1 MHTRSE
7 AMTQVHTTYFR
18 QLPSVDEVLRSPAVQ
33 TWAAQSSRAAVT
45 EAVRQVLATTRQA
58 ILQAADEAVLE
69 TLPLTLSALLP
80 QVQARLEEQQTYHL
94 RRLINATG
102 VIVHTNLGRSLLA
115 PAAVA
120 NLQEVA
126 ASYSNLE
133 YDVQRGERGSR
144 YAHVEEAL
152 RTLTGAEAALVVN
165 NNAAAVF
172 LALQALAAG
181 REVIVSRGQLI
192 EIGGEFRIPD
202 IMRSSGATLRE
213 VGATN
218 KTHLRDYAQAIS
230 EHTALLLRVHTSNY
244 RIVGFT
250 AEVSAQELVELG
262 HQHQIPVMEDLG
274 SGTLLD
280 LRPFGL
286 YDEPTVPEVVASGVD
301 IVTFSGDKLL
311 GGPQAGI
318 LVGKAP
324 YIAAVRRHPLHRA
337 MRVDKFT
344 VAALEA
350 TLRLYADPELATR
363 AIPTL
368 TMLSMSPQTIANRVR
383 RLRRRL
389 PTAVQAAYQPRVI
402 DGSSAVGGGAL
413 PLAQLPTRLLALRPT
428 FCSVTELERRLRC
441 RHPAIIGRI
450 AQDQYL
456 LDLRTVLDRELPEI
470 ATALQQ
476 LVPLS

>member
-1 MHTRSE
+1 MAH
-7 AMTQVHTTYFR
+7 VHTAYF
-18 QLPSVDEVLRSPAVQ
+18 QKLPSVDEVLRSAE
-33 TWAAQSSRAAVT
+33 AQAWIAQASRPLVV
-45 EAVRQVLATTRQA
+45 EAVRQVLTTARRA
-58 ILQAADEAVLE
+58 ILQAPDEAMLQ
-69 TLPLTLSALLP
+69 TLPLTLTETLQ
-80 QVQARLEEQQTYHL
+80 QVAAHLQAQQTYHL

-126 ASYSNLE
+126 ESYSNLE
-133 YDVQRGERGSR
+133 YDLQGGERGSR
-144 YAHVEEAL
+144 YTHVEEAL
-152 RTLTGAEAALVVN
+152 KTLTGAEAALVVN

-192 EIGGEFRIPD
+192 EIGGSFRIPD
-202 IMRSSGATLRE
+202 IMRSSGAILRE

-230 EHTALLLRVHTSNY
+230 EQTALLLRVHTSNF

-250 AEVSAQELVELG
+250 EEVAAQELVALG
-262 HQHQIPVMEDLG
+262 RQHRIPVMEDLG
-274 SGTLLD
+274 SGTLVD
-280 LRPFGL
+280 LRPYGL
-286 YDEPTVPEVVASGVD
+286 YGEPTVPEVVASGVD

-318 LVGKAP
+318 LVGKAQH
-324 YIAAVRRHPLHRA
+324 IAAVSRHPLHRA

-350 TLRLYADPELATR
+350 TLRFYVDPELAR
-363 AIPTL
+363 RSIPTL
-368 TMLSMSPQTIANRVR
+368 TMLSLPPDTIANRIR

-389 PTAVQAAYQPRVI
+389 PAAVQASYQPRVL
-402 DGSSAVGGGAL
+402 DGTSAVGGGAL
-413 PLAQLPTRLLALRPT
+413 PLANIPTKLLALRPT
-428 FCSVTELERRLRC
+428 FCSVAELERRLRL

-450 AQDQYL
+450 AQDNYL
-456 LDLRTVLDRELPEI
+456 LDLRTVLDREIPEI

-476 LVPLS
+476 LVAAS

>member
-1 MHTRSE
+1 M
-7 AMTQVHTTYFR
+7 AQVHTAYFR
-18 QLPSVDEVLRSPAVQ
+18 KLPSVDEVLRSPEGQ
-33 TWAAQSSRAAVT
+33 LWMAQASRTVVT
-45 EAVRQVLATTRQA
+45 EAVRQVLGTVRQA
-58 ILQAADEAVLE
+58 ILQADDEAVLD
-69 TLPLTLSALLP
+69 TLPLTLSAILP
-80 QVQARLEEQQTYHL
+80 LVQAHLQEHQTYHL

-133 YDVQRGERGSR
+133 YDLQQGERGSR
-144 YAHVEEAL
+144 YSHVEAAL
-152 RTLTGAEAALVVN
+152 QTLTGAEAALVVN

-172 LALQALAAG
+172 LALQALAVG
-181 REVIVSRGQLI
+181 REVVVSRGQLI

-202 IMRSSGATLRE
+202 IMRSSGAILRE

-230 EHTALLLRVHTSNY
+230 EQTALLLRVHTSNY

-250 AEVSAQELVELG
+250 AEVSAQELVALG
-262 HQHQIPVMEDLG
+262 RQHQIPVMEDLG
-274 SGTLLD
+274 SGTLVD

-301 IVTFSGDKLL
+301 IITFSGDKLL

-350 TLRLYADPELATR
+350 TLRLYADPELAR
-363 AIPTL
+363 RNIPTL
-368 TMLSMSPQTIANRVR
+368 TMLSMTPEAIAQRVR

-389 PTAVQAAYQPRVI
+389 PAAVQAAYQPRVI

-476 LVPLS
+476 LVPSL

>member
-1 MHTRSE
+1 M
-7 AMTQVHTTYFR
+7 
-18 QLPSVDEVLRSPAVQ
+18 
-33 TWAAQSSRAAVT
+33 AQSSRAVVT
-45 EAVRQVLATTRQA
+45 EAVRQVLATARQA
-58 ILQAADEAVLE
+58 ILDAADETMLE
-69 TLPLTLSALLP
+69 TLPLDLAALLP
-80 QVQARLEEQQTYHL
+80 QIQARLEEQQTYHL

-126 ASYSNLE
+126 QSYSNLE
-133 YDVQRGERGSR
+133 YDLQLGERGSR

-152 RTLTGAEAALVVN
+152 KTLTGAEAALVVN

-172 LALQALAAG
+172 LALQALATG

-202 IMRSSGATLRE
+202 IMRSSGAILRE

-250 AEVSAQELVELG
+250 AEVSAPELVELG
-262 HQHQIPVMEDLG
+262 RQHQLPVMEDLG
-274 SGTLLD
+274 SGTLVD

-301 IVTFSGDKLL
+301 LVTFSGDKLL

-318 LVGKAP
+318 LVGKAR
-324 YIAAVRRHPLHRA
+324 YIATVRRHPLHRA
-337 MRVDKFT
+337 VRVDKFT

-350 TLRLYADPELATR
+350 TLRFYADPELAR
-363 AIPTL
+363 REIPTL
-368 TMLSMSPQTIANRVR
+368 TMLSMTPDTIARRVR

-389 PTAVQAAYQPRVI
+389 PADVQAAYQPRVI
-402 DGSSAVGGGAL
+402 DGNSAVGGGAV
-413 PLAQLPTRLLALRPT
+413 PLAQLPTTLLALRPT
-428 FCSVTELERRLRC
+428 FCSVTALERQLRC
-441 RHPAIIGRI
+441 CHPAIIGRI

-456 LDLRTVLDRELPEI
+456 LDLRTVLDREIPEI

-476 LVPLS
+476 LVRPS

>member
-1 MHTRSE
+1 M
-7 AMTQVHTTYFR
+7 AQVHTTYFR
-18 QLPSVDEVLRSPAVQ
+18 KLPSVDEVLRSPAVQ
-33 TWAAQSSRAAVT
+33 TWMAQSSRAVVT
-45 EAVRQVLATTRQA
+45 EAVRQVLATARQA
-58 ILQAADEAVLE
+58 ILDAADEAMLE
-69 TLPLTLSALLP
+69 TLPLDLAALLP
-80 QVQARLEEQQTYHL
+80 QIQACLEEQQTYHL

-126 ASYSNLE
+126 QSYSNLE
-133 YDVQRGERGSR
+133 YDLQLGERGSR

-152 RTLTGAEAALVVN
+152 KTLTGAEAALVVN

-172 LALQALAAG
+172 LALQALATG

-202 IMRSSGATLRE
+202 IMRSSGAILRE

-250 AEVSAQELVELG
+250 AEVSAPELVELG
-262 HQHQIPVMEDLG
+262 RQHQLPVMEDLG
-274 SGTLLD
+274 SGTLVD

-301 IVTFSGDKLL
+301 LVTFSGDKLL

-318 LVGKAP
+318 VVGKAQ

-337 MRVDKFT
+337 VRVDKFT

-350 TLRLYADPELATR
+350 TLRFYTDPELAR
-363 AIPTL
+363 REIPTL
-368 TMLSMSPQTIANRVR
+368 TMLSMTPDTIARRVR

-389 PTAVQAAYQPRVI
+389 PADVQAAYQPRVI
-402 DGSSAVGGGAL
+402 DGNSAVGGGAL
-413 PLAQLPTRLLALRPT
+413 PLAQLPTTLLALRPT
-428 FCSVTELERRLRC
+428 FCSVTALERRLRC

-456 LDLRTVLDRELPEI
+456 LDLRTVLDREIPEI

-476 LVPLS
+476 LVRPS

>member
-1 MHTRSE
+1 MHTRFEPMSQ
-7 AMTQVHTTYFR
+7 AHTIYFR
-18 QLPSVDEVLRSPAVQ
+18 KLPSVDEVLRSPEAQ
-33 TWAAQSSRAAVT
+33 LWMTQSSRAVGT
-45 EAVRQVLATTRQA
+45 EAVREVLATTRQA
-58 ILQAADEAVLE
+58 ILQAADEAVLD
-69 TLPLTLSALLP
+69 TLPLLLP
-80 QVQARLEEQQTYHL
+80 AILQQVQARLQEQQTYHL

-115 PAAVA
+115 PPAVA

-126 ASYSNLE
+126 ESYSNLE
-133 YDVQRGERGSR
+133 YDLQQGERGSR
-144 YAHVEEAL
+144 YSHVEAAL
-152 RTLTGAEAALVVN
+152 KTLTGAAAALVVN

-181 REVIVSRGQLI
+181 KEVIVSRGQLI

-250 AEVSAQELVELG
+250 AEVSAPQLVALG

-274 SGTLLD
+274 SGTLVD

-301 IVTFSGDKLL
+301 LVTFTGGKPL
-311 GGPQAGI
+311 GGPTARV

-324 YIAAVRRHPLHRA
+324 YNARGRRPPLHAAWRA
-337 MRVDKFT
+337 
-344 VAALEA
+344 
-350 TLRLYADPELATR
+350 P
-363 AIPTL
+363 
-368 TMLSMSPQTIANRVR
+368 
-383 RLRRRL
+383 
-389 PTAVQAAYQPRVI
+389 
-402 DGSSAVGGGAL
+402 
-413 PLAQLPTRLLALRPT
+413 
-428 FCSVTELERRLRC
+428 
-441 RHPAIIGRI
+441 
-450 AQDQYL
+450 
-456 LDLRTVLDRELPEI
+456 
-470 ATALQQ
+470 
-476 LVPLS
+476 